1 MPCADRSWQ
10 PTFGVTLV
18 LPLMPSVVH
27 AHCDETHSRH
37 AAPGLS
43 SDGVAALHCVP
54 PATKHQGKIPSWKW
68 SPHREYATAA
78 PPLVPFVVHQHNGSS
93 TPASESSV

>member
-1 MPCADRSWQ
+1 MPCSVLSWQ
-10 PTFGVTLV
+10 PTLVTLT

-43 SDGVAALHCVP
+43 SDGVAALHSVP
-54 PATKHQGKIPSWKW
+54 AVTKHHGMLPSLK
-68 SPHREYATAA
+68 
-78 PPLVPFVVHQHNGSS
+78 
-93 TPASESSV
+93 